1 MAGRWAFFLRITNNP
16 YNQPTSIMDSMRCFF
31 CGLCLKVLTRYLSK
45 QTNLG
50 RLKRSSSPA
59 VNRRLEAKHEKDGQP
74 GSRHGSSSSWV
85 RSAFWKNESK
95 QLPYVATYFT
105 KRLGSM
111 KLMQSTFPEQ
121 TSPLKIG
128 PRKRTFYLPTIN
140 FQGLLLLVSGMVNA

>member
-1 MAGRWAFFLRITNNP
+1 
-16 YNQPTSIMDSMRCFF
+16 MDSMRCFF

-111 KLMQSTFPEQ
+111 KFDA
-121 TSPLKIG
+121 I
-128 PRKRTFYLPTIN
+128 YLPWTNIAPKN
-140 FQGLLLLVSGMVNA
+140 WPSQKDILCSNHQFSGAFAVSFRDGKCMICSKVQNPWFGTDK